1 MIRILRNSYKFHGM
15 TTLTHSHVGVLV
27 SLRTAMEFG
36 KRSNTAETQPLDG
49 VGDGAGKCGPGGVC
63 NGSAWEGE
71 NQPTPLRGVS

>member
-1 MIRILRNSYKFHGM
+1 
-15 TTLTHSHVGVLV
+15 
-27 SLRTAMEFG
+27 MEFG